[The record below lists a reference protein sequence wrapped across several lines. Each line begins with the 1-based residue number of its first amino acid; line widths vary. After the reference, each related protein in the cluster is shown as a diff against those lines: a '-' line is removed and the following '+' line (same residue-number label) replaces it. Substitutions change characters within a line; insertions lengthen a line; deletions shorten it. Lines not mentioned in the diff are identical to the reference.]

1 MNFVIPS
8 RARNLTIEAW
18 ITQNNLCDSTG
29 LWEILRIRS
38 G

>member
-8 RARNLTIEAW
+8 EARNLTVEAW
-18 ITQNNLCDSTG
+18 ITQPRLGDFIS

>member
-1 MNFVIPS
+1 MNFVIS
-8 RARNLTIEAW
+8 SGARNLTIEAS
-18 ITQNNLCDSTG
+18 ITQSKLCDSIS